1 MEETQLLWTVE
12 LGTPVQDYFTY
23 YVMCQQYTLFL
34 VYVQLYTYRST
45 EHLFYNN
52 RLTNLALLIDHLS
65 QVCVYMCSCIDLGT
79 GSIPCALLINNNSV
93 RVIHLQFV
101 VQSFTV
107 ASTVVPPKVFKV

>member
-1 MEETQLLWTVE
+1 MIISGGNTVVMDCGIRYTSTR
-12 LGTPVQDYFTY
+12 LF
-23 YVMCQQYTLFL
+23 YVLYDVSTIYS
-34 VYVQLYTYRST
+34 VSGLYTYRST

-52 RLTNLALLIDHLS
+52 RLTNLALSMDHLS